1 MDNKIRINTSLVSK
15 SKGLE
20 ILDQDVKIPDVP
32 GPSGMAFI
40 GKTALSATRFVSGVL
55 HDVSLHVTL
64 WVHHHTYVSVTYWI
78 TWRELPRASPGA
90 EAEGRE
96 TSRGPRQPA
105 PHFLP
110 G

>member
-1 MDNKIRINTSLVSK
+1 MDNKIHINISLVSK
-15 SKGLE
+15 SEGLE

-32 GPSGMAFI
+32 GLSGTAFI
-40 GKTALSATRFVSGVL
+40 GETALSSTRFVSGVL

-64 WVHHHTYVSVTYWI
+64 WVYHYTYVSVTYWI
-78 TWRELPRASPGA
+78 TPRELPRCSPGA

-96 TSRGPRQPA
+96 MSRGPRQPV